1 VVRSS
6 SNPISQ
12 DASSIFQ
19 AQNGLPQVDHPV
31 GIGEEC
37 RTRTL
42 LADPHLVSRNST

>member
-1 VVRSS
+1 MLASWVVRSS

-37 RTRTL
+37 HQL
-42 LADPHLVSRNST
+42 PHF